1 MAIAGGVPEAAARAR
16 EARPQSDLEAW
27 RSLLSIFSNYSSV
40 LDEWVEKML
49 EEAKRHEQNGEPELW
64 IMNKPAQSLCICV
77 IITAAV
83 ILNICVIQNIYHND
97 LKLKTVH
104 FLLIKNLCIVDLIGA
119 LCVLPVPLI
128 TTMQGE
134 WTFGEVICSLNSI
147 INVLLWLQHIIMFIM
162 LKIDR
167 VLASCLPIGKYP
179 LFPIR
184 FISFVVMLSWLFS
197 FSVAV
202 FVTTNYDALFEPAII
217 LCIPDLPSVFFI
229 FILVIYC
236 LALFTIIVGYVL
248 VAIFLRRKQ
257 VAASH
262 NPASVHILDY
272 RGLERTAMA
281 SFLVTLSHLVLYIP
295 TLLVIGLHGW
305 ILPPI
310 GILICDMIVYSEFFI
325 HPVIL
330 LATSTRMRK
339 EVRSTLRRLRQS
351 FSRR

>member
-1 MAIAGGVPEAAARAR
+1 LRKC
-16 EARPQSDLEAW
+16 W
-27 RSLLSIFSNYSSV
+27 RRQKKH
-40 LDEWVEKML
+40 DEL
-49 EEAKRHEQNGEPELW
+49 GEPELS
-64 IMNKPAQSLCICV
+64 IMNKPAQSLCICL
-77 IITAAV
+77 IITASV
-83 ILNICVIQNIYHND
+83 VLNICVIQNIYHND

-134 WTFGEVICSLNSI
+134 WTFGEIVCSINSI

-179 LFPIR
+179 LFPIHL
-184 FISFVVMLSWLFS
+184 ISFIVMLSWVFS

-202 FVTTNYDALFEPAII
+202 FVTTGFNAFFEPAII
-217 LCIPDLPSVFFI
+217 LCIPKLPSVFFI

-257 VAASH
+257 VAAA
-262 NPASVHILDY
+262 NATSVHILDY

-281 SFLVTLSHLVLYIP
+281 SFLITLSHLVLYIP

-305 ILPPI
+305 ILPPHR
-310 GILICDMIVYSEFFI
+310 
-325 HPVIL
+325 HPRLRHDRL
-330 LATSTRMRK
+330 LRVLHPPSSSCWPRQRGMRK
-339 EVRSTLRRLRQS
+339 EVRMTLRRLRHCVT
-351 FSRR
+351 RR